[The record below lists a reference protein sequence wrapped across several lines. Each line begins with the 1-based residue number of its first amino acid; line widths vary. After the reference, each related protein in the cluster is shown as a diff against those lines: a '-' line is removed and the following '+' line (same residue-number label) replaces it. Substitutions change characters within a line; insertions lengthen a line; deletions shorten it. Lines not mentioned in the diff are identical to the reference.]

1 MFLIDDGKLMFGA
14 AINFND
20 ICWVYPLKIK
30 EIITFTDFLKYLHVL
45 V

>member
-30 EIITFTDFLKYLHVL
+30 EIIGMGQDT
-45 V
+45 